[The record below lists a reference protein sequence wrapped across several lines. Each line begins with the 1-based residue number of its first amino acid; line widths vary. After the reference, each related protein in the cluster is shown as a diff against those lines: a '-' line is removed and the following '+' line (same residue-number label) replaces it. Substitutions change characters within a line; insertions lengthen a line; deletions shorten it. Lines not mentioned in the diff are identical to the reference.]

1 MDIKQQIRDFVS
13 ENAQSKGVTNL
24 ADDTSL
30 MGSGVLDSLGIF
42 RLVSFLEE
50 SFGVR
55 VADEEI
61 IHDNFQSINQIE
73 NFVNMKLKKKETAR
87 A

>member
-1 MDIKQQIRDFVS
+1 MDIKEQIRQFVQ

-24 ADDTSL
+24 TDDASL

-50 SFGVR
+50 NFSVR

-61 IHDNFQSINQIE
+61 IHDNFQSVNQIE
-73 NFVNMKLKKKETAR
+73 SFVNNKLRKKEAAR